1 MSGEKMESCSRMQ
14 EGNER
19 LALGEN
25 EVRKISKD
33 YVEDIYNIDT
43 QGQVVVHIC
52 VFDGVKKGKV

>member
-1 MSGEKMESCSRMQ
+1 MQ